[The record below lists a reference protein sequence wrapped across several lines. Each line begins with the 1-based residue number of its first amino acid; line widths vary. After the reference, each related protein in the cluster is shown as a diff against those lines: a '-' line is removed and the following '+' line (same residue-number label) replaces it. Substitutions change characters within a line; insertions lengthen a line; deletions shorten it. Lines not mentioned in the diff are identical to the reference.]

1 MRKTCDNTCAV
12 KYIAKVWMIKG
23 WNVVKKENKN
33 EEELVQ
39 YITKKFQYIL
49 KKIWCEEE
57 TFRSISKSGGNGHF
71 NFKCKTGKTP
81 VLIKKIFDKYD
92 ETKGIYTSEEIIEL
106 EDMLAEIISDYGWN
120 RSNPDKKREG
130 LQNYYLKSR
139 NSDFF
144 EKRIFVKIDQK
155 NRKLTK
161 AVRYKFYQEQYEMIR
176 LWENKWNFIM
186 NKAKILRINDRVY
199 FGYIHEIAKKMPSK
213 KDKESFYKTGMGLT
227 KEFQEEYSM
236 YDRISRD
243 FMYESCLILYE
254 NRQKNACD
262 MGKEKKEKIHMD
274 CDKCCSEC
282 SKIVR
287 KVINSDLQQI
297 SPKDYDYIKIKAFIE
312 LEMLHSQMIETAA
325 TLEMLEQQENI
336 KRLKEEQTEKYV
348 RYYCREVGN
357 FLDDVKT
364 NSEDS
369 KMFLKIKEE
378 FCIQRRDVL
387 FDMAPNEKL
396 KEIYYKIKSPL

>member
-81 VLIKKIFDKYD
+81 VIIKKIFDKYD

-106 EDMLAEIISDYGWN
+106 EDMLAEIISYYGWN

-161 AVRYKFYQEQYEMIR
+161 
-176 LWENKWNFIM
+176 
-186 NKAKILRINDRVY
+186 
-199 FGYIHEIAKKMPSK
+199 
-213 KDKESFYKTGMGLT
+213 
-227 KEFQEEYSM
+227 EFEEEYSM

-312 LEMLHSQMIETAA
+312 LEMLHSQMNETAE